1 MPAGDGITFSYGDYS
16 FDTRPLFTINKEVI
30 KTSANTGLTT
40 KYSMSLNGTILPTG
54 INLDDFKGGLN
65 TVISGT
71 HALETAFAKDFEVL
85 LLKCEGTDPIISG
98 YPKVISVDVN
108 NASDNYVRRAD
119 YTINLEL
126 VSLTGSRSNAVGMA
140 DGGGDLSA
148 SGLISLTDDIS
159 IEFLDD
165 RVGGEALSLFGGTL
179 PTVFN
184 ISRSMS
190 AQGDSLP
197 ATDGEAYIE
206 PWARAK
212 SYIVSELANTGSYS
226 DYFSDAMCIDGMNV
240 TNTFRTISINKS
252 DGSCSAT
259 QTAVAF
265 TGNYS
270 AIEDFEASVEQS
282 SESAITNVSI
292 NGKIQGFANIDY
304 STCPPTGAMFNSAY
318 SKWTEEVSG
327 LIKTRAETAYDAS
340 IHTPI
345 RDPDNLHI
353 IPLNKSITYNTLAG
367 FITYNFSYDNRVDF
381 LESGAI
387 TETITYTDSPRND
400 IYASLTIL
408 GRAAG
413 PLLQDL
419 GTSGAY
425 TAEISIDA
433 VFKPQ
438 KSSTSFQFGPAGE
451 DFLEY
456 IALMT
461 ALDSAPYHAFTT
473 NDNRTWNPAVG
484 HFTWTKSWELGK
496 C

>member
-16 FDTRPLFTINKEVI
+16 FDPRPLFTVNKEVI
-30 KTSANTGLTT
+30 KTPANTGLAT
-40 KYSMSLNGTILPTG
+40 KYSMTLNGTILPTG

-148 SGLISLTDDIS
+148 SGLISLTDDIN
-159 IEFLDD
+159 IEFLDE

-197 ATDGEAYIE
+197 ATGGEAYIQ

-212 SYIVSELANTGSYS
+212 SYIVSKLADTGSYS
-226 DYFSDAMCIDGMNV
+226 DYFSDAMCVDGMNI

-265 TGNYS
+265 QGSYS
-270 AIEDFEASVEQS
+270 AIEDFEVTTEQS
-282 SESAITNVSI
+282 NDSALTNVSI
-292 NGKIQGFANIDY
+292 NGSIRGFANVDY
-304 STCPPTGAMFNSAY
+304 STCPPTGALFNNAY

-327 LIKTRAETAYDAS
+327 LIKTRAESAYDAS

-345 RDPDNLHI
+345 RTPDDLHI
-353 IPLNKSITYNTLAG
+353 IPLSKSITYNTLG
-367 FITYNFSYDNRVDF
+367 GVISYNFSYDNRVDF
-381 LESGAI
+381 LETGAI
-387 TETITYTDSPRND
+387 TEVITYTDSPRND
-400 IYASLTIL
+400 IFASLTIL

-419 GTSGAY
+419 GTKGPY
-425 TAEISIDA
+425 TTEISIDA
-433 VFKPQ
+433 LFKPQ
-438 KSSTSFQFGPAGE
+438 QASTSFQFGPVGE
-451 DFLEY
+451 DLEQY
-456 IALMT
+456 ITLMT
-461 ALDSAPYHAFTT
+461 GLDNEFITS
-473 NDNRTWNPAVG
+473 DNRTWNPTAG
-484 HFTWTKSWELGK
+484 HFTWNKSWEIGK
-496 C
+496 CS